1 MCEKPVTK
9 LMSFHFQFTMSTVH
23 FTLVVKMEIKIQKE
37 LLMRLKKTCI
47 FLMSIGFP
55 VTVVTF
61 YCASLKV
68 NGKVNTGLKKD
79 RTI

>member
-1 MCEKPVTK
+1 
-9 LMSFHFQFTMSTVH
+9 MSTVH

-47 FLMSIGFP
+47 FLMSNGFP
-55 VTVVTF
+55 VTAVTY

-68 NGKVNTGLKKD
+68 NGKGNTGLKKIEAYKP
-79 RTI
+79 TSSVGFKTLTFY